1 MTSEKTTL
9 AAHEVDLASIFQTL
23 NAYHRS
29 AALKGA
35 IDLGVF
41 TAVSHGHETAEKL
54 ANECQ
59 ADARAMR
66 ILCDFLVVIGFLE
79 KTEQRY
85 HLTPTSAACLVQGA
99 PRYLGGVARF
109 LLSDDL
115 LDAFR
120 DVAAVVRRGG
130 TVLQGKGTTEEAYSG
145 WVEFARSM
153 VPLMLPAAHFMAGI
167 AGERLSGPARVLDI
181 AAGHGMF
188 GIHVALHH
196 RQASVV
202 ALDWPDVLSV
212 ARQNAE
218 QAGILDRYAL
228 LPGDVFEV
236 EFGHDYDLILMTNIL
251 HHFDEPTCVSLLKRV
266 REALRPGGLVMILEF
281 VPNED
286 RVSPPVPAMFAL
298 TMLGTT
304 PKGDAYT
311 LAEYTRMSKAAGL
324 HLESMQDVPDTSQ
337 RLIIAS
343 RSE

>member
-1 MTSEKTTL
+1 MTRETTTP
-9 AAHEVDLASIFQTL
+9 AISDVDPASIFETL

-35 IDLGVF
+35 IDLGLF
-41 TAVSHGHETAEKL
+41 TALSHGHNTAEKL
-54 ANECQ
+54 AAECG
-59 ADARAMR
+59 ADPRAMR
-66 ILCDFLVVIGFLE
+66 ILCDFLVVSRFLT
-79 KTEQRY
+79 KSGDRY
-85 HLTPTSAACLVQGA
+85 GLTPTSAACLVQGA

-109 LLSDDL
+109 LHSDDL

-120 DVAAVVRRGG
+120 DVGAVVRHGG
-130 TVLQGKGTTEEAYSG
+130 TLLKGTGTTEQAYEG

-153 VPLMLPAAHFMAGI
+153 VPLMLPAAHFMGNI
-167 AGERLSGPARVLDI
+167 AGERLPGPIRVLDL

-188 GIHVALHH
+188 GIHVALHNL
-196 RQASVV
+196 QASIV
-202 ALDWPDVLSV
+202 ALDWPNVLSV

-218 QAGILDRYAL
+218 QAGITERYAL

-236 EFGHDYDLILMTNIL
+236 EFGHGYDLVLLTNIL
-251 HHFDEPTCVSLLKRV
+251 HHFDKPTCTSLLKRV
-266 REALRPGGLVMILEF
+266 HDALRPGGLAMILEF

-286 RVSPPVPAMFAL
+286 RVSPPMPAMFAM

-311 LAEYTRMSKAAGL
+311 LAEYKSMGDAAGL
-324 HLESMQDVPDTSQ
+324 CIQAMQDVPETAQ

-343 RSE
+343 RPE